1 MNSALSRE
9 SISLFESI
17 KQYDENGNEY
27 WTSRD
32 LSRILEYT
40 DYRNFLK
47 VIDKAKIAC
56 TNSNQQI
63 PDHFVDFNDM
73 IPIGKDFA
81 VKTSKAKPKP
91 IAPIIKLEPR
101 CDRPSRNLVVQ
112 CPKTS
117 LWPKASR

>member
-1 MNSALSRE
+1 MNSSLSRE

-56 TNSNQQI
+56 ANSNQQI
-63 PDHFVDFNDM
+63 LDHFVDFNDM

-81 VKTSKAKPKP
+81 VRTSKARQKPT
-91 IAPIIKLEPR
+91 APTIR
-101 CDRPSRNLVVQ
+101 
-112 CPKTS
+112 
-117 LWPKASR
+117 